1 MANDKLYITISN
13 KSGSGSGS
21 GRKNKTEE
29 EKLAEAQEKF
39 ENYLVTNTLNLIKS
53 KTLSAIDKAVNRIGT
68 FKGDYISSRE
78 AQYALAMVKQTSSI
92 ISSAVA
98 GATLGGGIG
107 AIAGATFAFTSI
119 IVDNVQDMIDYSH
132 AYNMQQYEIDLI
144 RQRSGLNST
153 TNESRTGD

>member
-13 KSGSGSGS
+13 KSGGNGSGDS
-21 GRKNKTEE
+21 DSKKKK
-29 EKLAEAQEKF
+29 EKDTASEFKS
-39 ENYLVTNTLNLIKS
+39 YLVHQSLDLIKS

-78 AQYALAMVKQTSSI
+78 AQYALSMVKQTSSI

-98 GATLGGGIG
+98 GATIGGGIG
-107 AIAGATFAFTSI
+107 AIAGATFAFSSI
-119 IVDNVQDMIDYSH
+119 LVDNVQDLIDYNH

>member
-13 KSGSGSGS
+13 KSGGNGTGDSDS
-21 GRKNKTEE
+21 KKKK
-29 EKLAEAQEKF
+29 EKDPAGEFKS
-39 ENYLVTNTLNLIKS
+39 YLVHQSLDLIKS
-53 KTLSAIDKAVNRIGT
+53 KTLSAIDKSVNRIGT

-78 AQYALAMVKQTSSI
+78 AQYALSMVKQTSSI

-98 GATLGGGIG
+98 GATIGGGIG
-107 AIAGATFAFTSI
+107 AIAGATFAFSSI
-119 IVDNVQDMIDYSH
+119 LVDNVQDLIDYNH

>member
-13 KSGSGSGS
+13 KSGGNGSGDS
-21 GRKNKTEE
+21 DSKKKK
-29 EKLAEAQEKF
+29 EKDPASEFKS
-39 ENYLVTNTLNLIKS
+39 YLVHQSLDLIKS

-78 AQYALAMVKQTSSI
+78 AQYALSMVKQTSSI

-98 GATLGGGIG
+98 GATIGGGIG
-107 AIAGATFAFTSI
+107 AIAGATFAFSSI
-119 IVDNVQDMIDYSH
+119 LVDNVQDLIDYNH

>member
-13 KSGSGSGS
+13 KSGGNGSGDS
-21 GRKNKTEE
+21 DSKKKK
-29 EKLAEAQEKF
+29 EKVPASEFKS
-39 ENYLVTNTLNLIKS
+39 YLVHQSLDLIKS

-78 AQYALAMVKQTSSI
+78 AQYALSMVKQTSSI

-98 GATLGGGIG
+98 GATIGGGIG
-107 AIAGATFAFTSI
+107 AIAGATFAFSSI
-119 IVDNVQDMIDYSH
+119 LVDNVQDLIDYNH

>member
-13 KSGSGSGS
+13 KSGGNGSGDS
-21 GRKNKTEE
+21 DSKKKK
-29 EKLAEAQEKF
+29 EKDPAGEFKS
-39 ENYLVTNTLNLIKS
+39 YLVHQSLDLIKS

-78 AQYALAMVKQTSSI
+78 AQYALSMVKQTSSI

-98 GATLGGGIG
+98 GATIGGGIG
-107 AIAGATFAFTSI
+107 AIAGATFAFSSI
-119 IVDNVQDMIDYSH
+119 LVDNVQDLIDYNH

-153 TNESRTGD
+153 INESRTGD

>member
-13 KSGSGSGS
+13 KSGVNGSGDS
-21 GRKNKTEE
+21 DSKKKK
-29 EKLAEAQEKF
+29 EKDPASEFKS
-39 ENYLVTNTLNLIKS
+39 YLVHQSLDLIKS

-78 AQYALAMVKQTSSI
+78 AQYALSMVKQTSSI

-98 GATLGGGIG
+98 GATIGGGIG
-107 AIAGATFAFTSI
+107 AIAGATFAFSSI
-119 IVDNVQDMIDYSH
+119 LVDNVQDLIDYNH